1 MQFHDILTTG
11 KSVQKVI
18 SVCQAA
24 DSDVI
29 KAVCKALVETKAAF
43 RLYGD
48 ETVIRALLEQEQQD
62 ITDRLDIRHTLSEQ
76 QSVERSVRS
85 VARGEAQ
92 VLMKGLV
99 ATPVILKEVLKKD
112 YQLATGRK
120 LSHLAFF
127 NVPTYHKML
136 MVTDAGMNISPTLDE
151 KVDII
156 NNALII
162 AAKLGYQE
170 PKVALISA
178 IELINP
184 KMQST
189 IDAALITQMGH
200 RKQIKGGII
209 DGPFALDNAINK
221 DAALHKGI
229 ESTVAGDAD
238 ILIMPQIEAGNV
250 LYKSLTYLAGA
261 EVASMVVGAKV
272 PIILSSRADKF
283 SDKYN
288 SIVLALSTL

>member
-1 MQFHDILTTG
+1 MQFNDILTAG
-11 KSVQKVI
+11 KSVKKVVA
-18 SVCQAA
+18 VCQAA
-24 DSDVI
+24 DTDVI
-29 KAVCKALVETKAAF
+29 KAVCRALKETEATF

-48 ETVIRALLEQEQQD
+48 ERKIKALLEQEQQQQ
-62 ITDRLDIRHTLSEQ
+62 TARLEIRHTLSEQ

-85 VARGEAQ
+85 VARGEAH

-99 ATPVILKEVLKKD
+99 ATPVILKEVLKKEH
-112 YQLATGRK
+112 QLTTGRK

-127 NVPTYHKML
+127 NVPLYHKML

-156 NNALII
+156 NNALIT
-162 AAKLGYQE
+162 AKQLGYSE

-184 KMQST
+184 KMPST
-189 IDAALITQMGH
+189 VDAALIAQMSQ

-209 DGPFALDNAINK
+209 DGPFALDNAISK
-221 DAALHKGI
+221 DAALHKGMD
-229 ESTVAGDAD
+229 SVVAGDAD
-238 ILIMPQIEAGNV
+238 ILVMPQIESGNV

-261 EVASMVVGAKV
+261 DVASMVVGAKV
-272 PIILSSRADKF
+272 PVILSSRADKF

>member
-1 MQFHDILTTG
+1 MQFNDILRTG
-11 KSVQKVI
+11 KTVNKVV

-24 DSDVI
+24 DVDVI
-29 KAVCKALVETKAAF
+29 KAVCRALAETEATF

-48 ETVIRALLEQEQQD
+48 ETHIRALLEQEHQVID
-62 ITDRLDIRHTLSEQ
+62 HRIDIRHTLSEQ

-85 VARGEAQ
+85 VARGEAH

-112 YQLATGRK
+112 YRLTTGRK

-127 NVPTYHKML
+127 NIPAYHKML

-151 KVDII
+151 KIDII
-156 NNALII
+156 NNALIT
-162 AAKLGYQE
+162 AAQLGYDQ

-189 IDAALITQMGH
+189 VDAALISHMNQ
-200 RKQIKGGII
+200 RKQITGGII

-221 DAALHKGI
+221 EAALHKGLTS
-229 ESTVAGDAD
+229 EVAGDAD
-238 ILIMPQIEAGNV
+238 ILVMPQIEAGNV

-261 EVASMVVGAKV
+261 DVASMVVGAKI
-272 PIILSSRADKF
+272 PIILSSRADKS
-283 SDKYN
+283 SDKYH